1 MRHISV
7 GLVLGIE
14 DDIAADHERLIAYL
28 EAYIFGEGLVGHIV
42 TTGDITD
49 RVEARLE
56 EMRRG

>member
-14 DDIAADHERLIAYL
+14 DDIVADHERLMTYL
-28 EAYIFGEGLVGHIV
+28 EAHIFGGGLVGHIV
-42 TTGDITD
+42 MTGDITD